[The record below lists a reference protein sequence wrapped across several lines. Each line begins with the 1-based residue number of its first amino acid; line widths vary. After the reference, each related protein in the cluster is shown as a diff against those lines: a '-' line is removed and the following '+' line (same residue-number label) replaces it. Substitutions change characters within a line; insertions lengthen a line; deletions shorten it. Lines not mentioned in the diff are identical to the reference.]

1 MIKSYKIRIYPTKE
15 QEELIWKHI
24 GCCRFIYNQMLAK
37 EIESYNQGEKYSGHF
52 GLINQLPSLK
62 EEYPWLKDVSNSSLQ
77 LELGDLN
84 SAYQNFFRRV
94 KKKQNL
100 GFPKFKSKKKSK
112 AKYPVIANR
121 MYFEE
126 PCVQIQKLG
135 KVKYKTDYDLP
146 QGKGSKFV
154 NPRIE
159 YVKATNKFMLS
170 FGLEIE
176 NQNPELNDYS
186 VGIDLG
192 IKELAVISYDG
203 NSKVYS
209 NINKSKKVRDLER
222 RQKSLQRSISRKY
235 EQNRQGSKFVKTK
248 NIEKAEKE
256 LLKVYSKLAN
266 IRTNHIHQTTSE
278 IIKLNPKRV
287 VMEDLNISGLMKNK
301 HLSKSIQQQ
310 KFGLFI
316 QCMKYKCEFNGIEF
330 IQANRFYPS
339 SKTCSCCGAYHKD
352 IVNSLRIRKWTCPNC
367 GAVHDRDLN
376 AAINLENYLV
386 G

>member
-24 GCCRFIYNQMLAK
+24 GCCRFVYNQLLAK
-37 EIESYNQGEKYSGHF
+37 EIESYNQGEKYSGRF
-52 GLINQLPSLK
+52 GMINQLPELK
-62 EEYPWLKDVSNSSLQ
+62 EDYPWLKEVSASSLQ

-84 SAYQNFFRRV
+84 SAYQNFFKRV
-94 KKKQNL
+94 KKKQTP

-112 AKYPVIANR
+112 AKYPVSAKDL
-121 MYFEE
+121 YFKEDRIN
-126 PCVQIQKLG
+126 IQKLG

-146 QGKGSKFV
+146 LSKGGKFV

-159 YVKATNKFMLS
+159 YIKATNKFMLS

-192 IKELAVISYDG
+192 VKELAVMSYAG

-222 RQKSLQRSISRKY
+222 KQKSLQRSISRKY
-235 EQNRQGSKFVKTK
+235 EQNKQGNKFIKTN

-256 LLKVYSKLAN
+256 LLKVYNKLTN
-266 IRTNHIHQTTSE
+266 IRTNYIHQTTSE
-278 IIKLNPKRV
+278 IIKLKPKRI
-287 VMEDLNISGLMKNK
+287 VMEDLNVSGLMKNK

-330 IQANRFYPS
+330 IQADRFYPS
-339 SKTCSCCGAYHKD
+339 SKICSCCGAYHKD
-352 IVNSLRIRKWTCPNC
+352 IVNSLKVRKWTCPDC
-367 GAVHDRDLN
+367 GTIHDRDLN

>member
-37 EIESYNQGEKYSGHF
+37 EIETYNQGEKYSGQF
-52 GLINQLPSLK
+52 GMINKLPELK
-62 EEYPWLKDVSNSSLQ
+62 EDFPWLREVSSASLQ
-77 LELGDLN
+77 LELGDLHN
-84 SAYQNFFRRV
+84 AYQHFFRRA
-94 KKKQNL
+94 KKRQNP
-100 GFPKFKSKKKSK
+100 GFPKFKSKKRSK
-112 AKYPVIANR
+112 AKYPVNMQR
-121 MYFEE
+121 MHFEE
-126 PCVQIQKLG
+126 NHVQIQKLG

-146 QGKGSKFV
+146 LGKGNKFV

-159 YVKATNKFMLS
+159 YIKATNKFMLS

-192 IKELAVISYDG
+192 VKELAVISYDG
-203 NSKVYS
+203 NSKIYS
-209 NINKSKKVRDLER
+209 NINKSKKARDLEK

-235 EQNRQGSKFVKTK
+235 EQNKQGKKFIKTK
-248 NIEKAEKE
+248 NIEREEKE
-256 LLKVYSKLAN
+256 LLRVYSKLTN
-266 IRTNHIHQTTSE
+266 IRTNYIHQITSE
-278 IIKLNPKRV
+278 IIKLHPKRV
-287 VMEDLNISGLMKNK
+287 VMEDLNVSGLMKNK

-316 QCMKYKCEFNGIEF
+316 QCMKYKCEFNEIEF
-330 IQANRFYPS
+330 IQADRFYPS

-352 IVNSLRIRKWTCPNC
+352 IVNSLRVRKWTCPDC
-367 GAVHDRDLN
+367 GTIHDRDLN

>member
-24 GCCRFIYNQMLAK
+24 GCCRFVYNQMLAK
-37 EIESYNQGEKYSGHF
+37 EIESYSQGGKYSGHF
-52 GLINQLPSLK
+52 GLIRQLPSLK

-84 SAYQNFFRRV
+84 NAYQNFFRRV
-94 KKKQNL
+94 KKKQNP
-100 GFPKFKSKKKSK
+100 GFPKFKNKKKSK

-126 PCVQIQKLG
+126 TLVQIQKLG

-146 QGKGSKFV
+146 LGKGNKFV

-176 NQNPELNDYS
+176 NQNPKLNDYS

-235 EQNRQGSKFVKTK
+235 EQNKQGNKFIKTK
-248 NIEKAEKE
+248 NIERTEKE
-256 LLKVYSKLAN
+256 LLKVYNKLTN
-266 IRTNHIHQTTSE
+266 IRTNYIYQTTSE

-310 KFGLFI
+310 KFSLFV

-330 IQANRFYPS
+330 IQADKFYPS

-352 IVNSLRIRKWTCPNC
+352 IVNSLKVRKWTCPDC
-367 GAVHDRDLN
+367 GTIHDRDLN

>member
-1 MIKSYKIRIYPTKE
+1 MIKSYKIRIYPTKG

-24 GCCRFIYNQMLAK
+24 GCCRFVYNQMLAQ
-37 EIESYNQGEKYSGHF
+37 EIESYNQGEKYSGQF
-52 GLINQLPSLK
+52 GMINKIPELK
-62 EEYPWLKDVSNSSLQ
+62 EEYPWLKEVSNSSLQ
-77 LELGDLN
+77 LELGDLH

-94 KKKQNL
+94 KKKQNP

-126 PCVQIQKLG
+126 KHVQIQKLG
-135 KVKYKTDYDLP
+135 KVKYKTDYNLP
-146 QGKGSKFV
+146 LGKGNKFV

-192 IKELAVISYDG
+192 VKELAVISYDG

-235 EQNRQGSKFVKTK
+235 EQNKQGKKFIKTK
-248 NIEKAEKE
+248 NIEREEKE
-256 LLKVYSKLAN
+256 LLKVYNKLTN
-266 IRTNHIHQTTSE
+266 IRTNYIHQITSE
-278 IIKLNPKRV
+278 IIKLHPKRV
-287 VMEDLNISGLMKNK
+287 VMEDLNVSGLMKNK
-301 HLSKSIQQQ
+301 HLAKSIQQQ
-310 KFGLFI
+310 KFGQFI
-316 QCMKYKCEFNGIEF
+316 QCMKYKCEFNEIEF
-330 IQANRFYPS
+330 IQADRFYPS
-339 SKTCSCCGAYHKD
+339 SKTCSCCGSYHKD
-352 IVNSLRIRKWTCPNC
+352 IVNSLRVRKWTCPDC
-367 GAVHDRDLN
+367 GAIHDRDLN

>member
-24 GCCRFIYNQMLAK
+24 GCCRFIYNQLLAK
-37 EIESYNQGEKYSGHF
+37 EMEAYNQGEKYSGQF
-52 GLINQLPSLK
+52 GMINQLPKLK
-62 EEYPWLKDVSNSSLQ
+62 EDYPWLNEVSASSLQ

-84 SAYQNFFRRV
+84 NAYQNFFRRA
-94 KKKQNL
+94 KKKQNP

-112 AKYPVIANR
+112 TKYPVVANR

-126 PCVQIQKLG
+126 KCVQIQKLG

-146 QGKGSKFV
+146 HGKGSKFV

-170 FGLEIE
+170 FGLKIE

-192 IKELAVISYDG
+192 VKELAVISYDS

-235 EQNRQGSKFVKTK
+235 EQNKQGSKFVKTK

>member
-37 EIESYNQGEKYSGHF
+37 EIESYNQGEKYSGQF
-52 GLINQLPSLK
+52 GMINKLPELK
-62 EEYPWLKDVSNSSLQ
+62 EDFPWLKEASSASLQ
-77 LELGDLN
+77 LELGDLHN
-84 SAYQNFFRRV
+84 AYQNFFRRA
-94 KKKQNL
+94 KKKQNP
-100 GFPKFKSKKKSK
+100 GFPKFKSKKRSK
-112 AKYPVIANR
+112 AKYPVNMQR
-121 MYFEE
+121 MHFEE
-126 PCVQIQKLG
+126 NHVQIQKLG

-146 QGKGSKFV
+146 LGKGNKFV

-192 IKELAVISYDG
+192 VKELAVISYDG
-203 NSKVYS
+203 NSKIYS
-209 NINKSKKVRDLER
+209 NINKSKKVRDLEK

-235 EQNRQGSKFVKTK
+235 EQNKQGKKFIKTK
-248 NIEKAEKE
+248 NIEREEKE
-256 LLKVYSKLAN
+256 LLRVYSKLTN
-266 IRTNHIHQTTSE
+266 IRTNYIHQITSE
-278 IIKLNPKRV
+278 IIKLHPKRV
-287 VMEDLNISGLMKNK
+287 AMEDLNVSGLMKNK

-330 IQANRFYPS
+330 IQADRFYPS

-352 IVNSLRIRKWTCPNC
+352 IVNSLRVRKWTCPDC
-367 GAVHDRDLN
+367 GTIHDRDLN

>member
-37 EIESYNQGEKYSGHF
+37 EIESYNQGEKYSGQF
-52 GLINQLPSLK
+52 GMINKLPELK
-62 EEYPWLKDVSNSSLQ
+62 EDFPWLKEVSSASLQ
-77 LELGDLN
+77 LELGDLHN
-84 SAYQNFFRRV
+84 AYQNFFRIT
-94 KKKQNL
+94 KKKQNP
-100 GFPKFKSKKKSK
+100 GFPKFKSKKRSK
-112 AKYPVIANR
+112 AKYPVNMQR
-121 MYFEE
+121 MHFEE
-126 PCVQIQKLG
+126 NHVQIQKLG

-146 QGKGSKFV
+146 LGKGNKFI

-192 IKELAVISYDG
+192 VKELAVVSYDG
-203 NSKVYS
+203 NSKIYS
-209 NINKSKKVRDLER
+209 NINKSKKVRDLEK

-235 EQNRQGSKFVKTK
+235 EQNKQGKKFIKTK
-248 NIEKAEKE
+248 NIEREEKE
-256 LLKVYSKLAN
+256 LLRVYSKLTN
-266 IRTNHIHQTTSE
+266 IRTNYIHQITSE
-278 IIKLNPKRV
+278 IIKLHPKRV
-287 VMEDLNISGLMKNK
+287 VMEDLNVSGLMKNK

-330 IQANRFYPS
+330 IQADRFYPS

-352 IVNSLRIRKWTCPNC
+352 IVNSLRVRKWTCPDC
-367 GAVHDRDLN
+367 GTIHDRDLN

>member
-37 EIESYNQGEKYSGHF
+37 EIESYNQGEKYSGQF
-52 GLINQLPSLK
+52 GMINKLPELK
-62 EEYPWLKDVSNSSLQ
+62 EDFPWLKEVSSASLQ
-77 LELGDLN
+77 LELGDLHN
-84 SAYQNFFRRV
+84 AYQNFFRIT
-94 KKKQNL
+94 KKKQNP
-100 GFPKFKSKKKSK
+100 GFPKFKSKKRSK
-112 AKYPVIANR
+112 AKYPVNMQR
-121 MYFEE
+121 MHFEE
-126 PCVQIQKLG
+126 NHVQIQKLG

-146 QGKGSKFV
+146 LGKGNKFI

-192 IKELAVISYDG
+192 VKELAVISYDG
-203 NSKVYS
+203 NSKIYS
-209 NINKSKKVRDLER
+209 NINKSKKVRDLEK

-235 EQNRQGSKFVKTK
+235 EQNKQGKKFIKTK
-248 NIEKAEKE
+248 NIEREEKE
-256 LLKVYSKLAN
+256 LLRVYSKLTN
-266 IRTNHIHQTTSE
+266 IRTNYIHQITSE
-278 IIKLNPKRV
+278 IIKLHPKRV
-287 VMEDLNISGLMKNK
+287 VMEDLNVSGLMKNK

-330 IQANRFYPS
+330 IQADRFYPS

-352 IVNSLRIRKWTCPNC
+352 IVNSLRVRKWTCPDC
-367 GAVHDRDLN
+367 GTIHDRDLN

>member
-37 EIESYNQGEKYSGHF
+37 EIESYNQGEKYSGQF
-52 GLINQLPSLK
+52 GIINKLPELK
-62 EEYPWLKDVSNSSLQ
+62 EDFPWLREVSGASLQ
-77 LELGDLN
+77 LELGDLHN
-84 SAYQNFFRRV
+84 AYQNFFRRA
-94 KKKQNL
+94 KKRQNP
-100 GFPKFKSKKKSK
+100 GFPKFKSKKRSK
-112 AKYPVIANR
+112 AKYPVNMQR
-121 MYFEE
+121 MHFEE
-126 PCVQIQKLG
+126 NHVQIQKLG

-146 QGKGSKFV
+146 LGKGNKFV

-159 YVKATNKFMLS
+159 YIKATNKFMLS

-192 IKELAVISYDG
+192 VKELAVISYDG
-203 NSKVYS
+203 NSKIYS
-209 NINKSKKVRDLER
+209 NINKSKKARDLEK

-235 EQNRQGSKFVKTK
+235 EQNKQGKKFIKTK
-248 NIEKAEKE
+248 NIEREEKE
-256 LLKVYSKLAN
+256 LLRVYSKLTN
-266 IRTNHIHQTTSE
+266 IRTNYIHQITSE
-278 IIKLNPKRV
+278 IIKLHPKRV
-287 VMEDLNISGLMKNK
+287 VMEDLNVSGLMKNK

-330 IQANRFYPS
+330 IQADRFYPS

-352 IVNSLRIRKWTCPNC
+352 IVNSLRVRKWTCPDC
-367 GAVHDRDLN
+367 GTIHDRDLN

>member
-37 EIESYNQGEKYSGHF
+37 EIESYNQGEKYSGQF
-52 GLINQLPSLK
+52 GMINKLPELK
-62 EEYPWLKDVSNSSLQ
+62 EDFPWLKEVSSASLQ
-77 LELGDLN
+77 LELGDLHT
-84 SAYQNFFRRV
+84 AYQNFFRRV
-94 KKKQNL
+94 KKKQNP
-100 GFPKFKSKKKSK
+100 GFPKFKSKKRSK
-112 AKYPVIANR
+112 AKYPVNMQR
-121 MYFEE
+121 MHFEE
-126 PCVQIQKLG
+126 NHVQIQKLG

-146 QGKGSKFV
+146 LGKGNKFI

-192 IKELAVISYDG
+192 VKELAVISYDG
-203 NSKVYS
+203 NSKIYS
-209 NINKSKKVRDLER
+209 NINKSKKVRDLEK

-235 EQNRQGSKFVKTK
+235 EQNKQGKKFIKTK
-248 NIEKAEKE
+248 NIEREEKE
-256 LLKVYSKLAN
+256 LLRVYSKLTN
-266 IRTNHIHQTTSE
+266 IRTNYIHQITSE
-278 IIKLNPKRV
+278 IIKLHPKRV
-287 VMEDLNISGLMKNK
+287 VMEDLNVSGLMKNK

-330 IQANRFYPS
+330 IQADRFYPS

-352 IVNSLRIRKWTCPNC
+352 IVNSLRVRKWTCPDC
-367 GAVHDRDLN
+367 GTIHDRDLN